1 MSQALGS
8 PLRWVAAT
16 LLLVT
21 AAVHLPLVPEHL
33 EEAPYAGL
41 LFALLATAC
50 IALAVWLVLRDT
62 PTAWEVSGT
71 VALLA
76 LVAFLTSRTIGLP
89 QLGDDVGNWSEPL
102 GFPAVL
108 AELLIAAVS
117 AYTLTHRSPTSTKDT
132 S

>member
-1 MSQALGS
+1 MSQALDS

-16 LLLVT
+16 LLLIT

-33 EEAPYAGL
+33 EEAPYVGV
-41 LFALLATAC
+41 LFALLAAAC
-50 IALAVWLVLRDT
+50 IALAVLLVLRDT
-62 PTAWEVSGT
+62 PTAWELSGT

-76 LVAFLTSRTIGLP
+76 LAGFLTSRTVGLP

-117 AYTLTHRSPTSTKDT
+117 AYTLTHNSRTSTKDT